1 MNIVLDRNILA
12 DILIKSIVAKLDYWN
27 QRELLE
33 SPIEVI
39 VFDSLYKFKDD
50 DVELIPQRTVKTIS
64 GKFRPDIVLKRGQN
78 EISIECDGKEFHQD
92 DYYDE
97 WRDSL
102 ILVSSNIQSIFRL
115 KGKDI
120 IAELN
125 NIIFFIASKEPTF
138 FNKDMINRLKPSIR
152 PEFINRDKRHDI
164 VVKKRIIYEDHVVDN
179 EIIERMV
186 EITWRNL
193 SKSFDRFCI
202 REILISYL
210 NPGKTIEELK
220 SLIKEKLMATE
231 DLFTMFYEKYPEY
244 KTD

>member
-1 MNIVLDRNILA
+1 MNIALDRNILS
-12 DILIKSIVAKLDYWN
+12 DIVIKNLIAKLDFWN

-33 SPIEVI
+33 SPIELI

-50 DVELIPQRTVKTIS
+50 GVELIPQRTVKTIS
-64 GKFRPDIVLKRGQN
+64 GNFRPDIVLKRGQN

-115 KGKDI
+115 RGKDI

-125 NIIFFIASKEPTF
+125 NIIFFIATKEPTF
-138 FNKDMINRLKPSIR
+138 FNIDMINRLKPSIR

-164 VVKKRIIYEDHVVDN
+164 VVKKRIFYKDHLFDN
-179 EIIERMV
+179 EIVERMV

-220 SLIKEKLMATE
+220 SPIKDKLMSTE